1 MHAVEWNPWHGCHK
15 ISEGCQNCYVYRR
28 DSSVD
33 RDASV
38 VTKTQ
43 NFNLPVKRS
52 RNGEYKIPLGSLVWT
67 CFTSDFFIEEADE
80 WRTDAWKMI
89 KERSD
94 CTFIFITKR
103 IDRIYDCIPSDWG
116 EGYDNVCIGCTVE
129 NQKQADRRLPVFLSA
144 PIKHR
149 FICCEPLLEEI
160 DLTNYLC
167 DKVDELSAGGE
178 SGFNARVCNFDWV
191 KSLSEQAKNANVSFS
206 YHQTG
211 AKLLKD
217 GRLYKIDRKFQ
228 HSQAKKASVDYHAK
242 ER

>member
-28 DSSVD
+28 DGSVD

-43 NFNLPVKRS
+43 NFNLPVRCS

-116 EGYDNVCIGCTVE
+116 EGYDNVHIGCTVE
-129 NQKQADRRLPVFLSA
+129 NQKRADERLPLFLSA
-144 PIKHR
+144 PAKHR
-149 FICCEPLLEEI
+149 FIC
-160 DLTNYLC
+160 
-167 DKVDELSAGGE
+167 
-178 SGFNARVCNFDWV
+178 
-191 KSLSEQAKNANVSFS
+191 
-206 YHQTG
+206 
-211 AKLLKD
+211 
-217 GRLYKIDRKFQ
+217 
-228 HSQAKKASVDYHAK
+228 
-242 ER
+242 